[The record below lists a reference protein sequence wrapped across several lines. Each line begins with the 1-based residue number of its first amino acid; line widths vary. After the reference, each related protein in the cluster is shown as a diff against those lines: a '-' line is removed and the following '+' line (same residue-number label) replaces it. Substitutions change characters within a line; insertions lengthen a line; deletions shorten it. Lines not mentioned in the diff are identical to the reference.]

1 MDTQIISWIVSLIAG
16 SVGGNVVVE
25 TVFAW
30 PGVGRLLVQAV
41 QGADYPVAQ
50 GAFILISV
58 VLATMN
64 TVADLAYAFLDPRVS
79 VGARR

>member
-1 MDTQIISWIVSLIAG
+1 
-16 SVGGNVVVE
+16 VVVE

-30 PGVGRLLVQAV
+30 PGVGRVLVQAV

-64 TVADLAYAFLDPRVS
+64 MVADIAYAYLDPRVS